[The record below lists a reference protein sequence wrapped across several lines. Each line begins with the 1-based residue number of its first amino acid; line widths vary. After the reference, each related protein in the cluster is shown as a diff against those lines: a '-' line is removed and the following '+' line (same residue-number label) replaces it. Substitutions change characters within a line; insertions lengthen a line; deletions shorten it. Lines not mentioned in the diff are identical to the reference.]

1 MQENFGKMSENAE
14 KREKILGNVRKCK
27 KMLKNAKKCKKN
39 DVLKSKEVQDEN
51 KTHLVN

>member
-14 KREKILGNVRKCK
+14 KREKILGNIRKCK
-27 KMLKNAKKCKKN
+27 KMLKKCKKN